1 MLTADMIK
9 KEIGG
14 YFDEI
19 VSFRRHLH
27 MHPETGLDT
36 KETEAYIRSFL
47 EGEGVG
53 VLESQVGV
61 IGCIK
66 GGKSS
71 GCCVA
76 LRADM
81 DALPL
86 AEENDVPYKSQ
97 VPGKMHACGHD
108 GHTAMLMGAAHVL
121 NKHRGEL
128 CADVVLIFQPAEEGP
143 FPGGAV
149 IMLDDLKKLGLFEKI
164 KAVIALHLTTEHPAG
179 KVAIG
184 WGSMMASTDE
194 YDIEITGVGGHVGLP
209 HRAVDALSIAAK
221 FVTDME
227 SFMSRRIDPFD
238 SAVFGT
244 GVMRAG
250 SARNIIPEKAVLSGS
265 LRCQREETRLY
276 VLENAEK
283 ILKALC
289 EAYGAKYEM
298 KVTRGLPVLRNDDA
312 VVAVMEESA
321 EETAGADNI
330 IRLRSS
336 NMGAEDFAFF
346 SEVKP
351 AAFVWIG
358 ARNEEKG
365 FTHMMHNPKFDIDE
379 EALKT
384 GAALLCRAAAA
395 LGEKTPVKTEA

>member
-1 MLTADMIK
+1 MLQTNVVK
-9 KEIGG
+9 NEIEN
-14 YFDEI
+14 YFSEI

-36 KETEAYIRSFL
+36 KETEAYIRKFL
-47 EGEGVG
+47 EGEGVR
-53 VLESQVGV
+53 VLESKAGV
-61 IGCIK
+61 IGYIEA
-66 GGKSS
+66 GRAS
-71 GCCVA
+71 GCVA
-76 LRADM
+76 LRADI

-97 VPGKMHACGHD
+97 VAGKMHACGHD

-121 NKHRGEL
+121 NKHRDEL
-128 CADVVLIFQPAEEGP
+128 GADVVLLFQPAEEGP

-149 IMLDDLKKLGLFEKI
+149 IMLEDLKKLGLLDKI
-164 KAVIALHLTTEHPAG
+164 RAILALHLTNEHPAG
-179 KVAIG
+179 KIAVG
-184 WGSMMASTDE
+184 YGSMMASTDE
-194 YDIEITGVGGHVGLP
+194 YDIEIKGVGGHVGLP
-209 HRAVDALSIAAK
+209 HKAVDALSIAAK

-238 SAVFGT
+238 SAIFGT
-244 GVMRAG
+244 GILRAG
-250 SARNIIPEKAVLSGS
+250 SARNIIPEKASLSGS
-265 LRCQREETRLY
+265 LRCQREETREY

-289 EAYGAKYEM
+289 EAYGASYEM
-298 KVTRGLPVLRNDDA
+298 KVTRGLPVLLNDDA
-312 VVAVMEESA
+312 TMKVVEACA
-321 EETAGADNI
+321 YETAGEENVI
-330 IRLRSS
+330 HLRHS

-346 SEVKP
+346 SEAIP

-358 ARNEEKG
+358 AANAQKG
-365 FTHMMHNPKFDIDE
+365 CTYMMHNPKFNIDE

-395 LGEKTPVKTEA
+395 FGETKTA

>member
-1 MLTADMIK
+1 MLEANVIRS
-9 KEIGG
+9 EIEN
-14 YFDEI
+14 YFGEI

-36 KETEAYIRSFL
+36 KDTEAYIRKFL
-47 EGEGVG
+47 EGEGVC
-53 VLESQVGV
+53 VLESQAGV
-61 IGCIK
+61 IGYIK
-66 GGKSS
+66 GGKSG

-76 LRADM
+76 MRADI

-121 NKHRGEL
+121 NKHRCEL
-128 CADVVLIFQPAEEGP
+128 STDVVLVFQPAEEGP

-149 IMLDDLKKLGLFEKI
+149 IMLEDLKKLGLLEKI
-164 KAVIALHLTTEHPAG
+164 KAIVALHLTTEHPVG
-179 KVAIG
+179 KIAIG
-184 WGSMMASTDE
+184 RGSMMASTDE

-265 LRCQREETRLY
+265 LRCQREETRGY
-276 VLENAEK
+276 VLANAEK

-312 VVAVMEESA
+312 VVAVMEKSA
-321 EETAGADNI
+321 EETAGSGNI
-330 IRLRSS
+330 IRLRYS

-346 SEVKP
+346 SEAVP

-379 EALKT
+379 NALKT
-384 GAALLCRAAAA
+384 GAALLCRTAAAI
-395 LGEKTPVKTEA
+395 GEKTFA

>member
-1 MLTADMIK
+1 MLEANVVK
-9 KEIGG
+9 SEIEN
-14 YFDEI
+14 YFGEI

-36 KETEAYIRSFL
+36 KETEAYIRRFL
-47 EGEGVG
+47 EGEGIC
-53 VLESQVGV
+53 VLESQAGV
-61 IGCIK
+61 IGFIK
-66 GGKSS
+66 GGKSN
-71 GCCVA
+71 GGCVA
-76 LRADM
+76 MRADM

-86 AEENDVPYKSQ
+86 AEENDAPYKSQ

-128 CADVVLIFQPAEEGP
+128 SADVVLVFQPAEEGP

-149 IMLDDLKKLGLFEKI
+149 IMLEDLKKLGLLEKI
-164 KAVIALHLTTEHPAG
+164 KAMIALHLTTEHPAG
-179 KVAIG
+179 KIAIG
-184 WGSMMASTDE
+184 RGSMMASTDE
-194 YDIEITGVGGHVGLP
+194 FDIEITGVGGHVGLP

-250 SARNIIPEKAVLSGS
+250 SARNIIPEKAALSGS
-265 LRCQREETRLY
+265 LRCQREETRGY
-276 VLENAEK
+276 VLANAEK

-298 KVTRGLPVLRNDDA
+298 KVTRGLPVLRNDGA
-312 VVAVMEESA
+312 VAAVMEESA
-321 EETAGADNI
+321 EETAGAANI
-330 IRLRSS
+330 IHLRDS

-346 SEVKP
+346 SEAVP

-365 FTHMMHNPKFDIDE
+365 FTYMMHNPKFDIDE
-379 EALKT
+379 DALKT

-395 LGEKTPVKTEA
+395 LGEKTFA

>member
-1 MLTADMIK
+1 MLEANVIRS
-9 KEIGG
+9 EIEN
-14 YFDEI
+14 YFGEI

-36 KETEAYIRSFL
+36 KETEAYIRRFL
-47 EGEGVG
+47 EGEGIC
-53 VLESQVGV
+53 VLESQAGV
-61 IGCIK
+61 IGFIK
-66 GGKSS
+66 GGKSD
-71 GCCVA
+71 GGCVA
-76 LRADM
+76 MRADM

-86 AEENDVPYKSQ
+86 AEENDAPYKSQ

-121 NKHRGEL
+121 NKHSGEL
-128 CADVVLIFQPAEEGP
+128 SADVVLVFQPAEEGP

-149 IMLDDLKKLGLFEKI
+149 IMLEDLKKLGLLEKI
-164 KAVIALHLTTEHPAG
+164 KAMIALHLTTEHPAG
-179 KVAIG
+179 KIAVG
-184 WGSMMASTDE
+184 YGSMMASTDE
-194 YDIEITGVGGHVGLP
+194 FDIEITGVGGHVGLP

-238 SAVFGT
+238 SAVFGI

-250 SARNIIPEKAVLSGS
+250 SARNIIPEKAALSGS
-265 LRCQREETRLY
+265 LRCQREETRGY

-298 KVTRGLPVLRNDDA
+298 KVTRGLPVLRNDGSVA
-312 VVAVMEESA
+312 AVMEKSA
-321 EETAGADNI
+321 EETAGAENI
-330 IRLRSS
+330 IRLRDS

-346 SEVKP
+346 SEAVP
-351 AAFVWIG
+351 AAFTWIG

-379 EALKT
+379 DALKT

-395 LGEKTPVKTEA
+395 LGEKTFA